1 MKRILFTAVLMLLA
15 PQSQVSV
22 VQQPQAQTAQFGQT
36 ATFSAQA
43 SSGPC
48 RTVILKNGKMLK
60 WGPIT
65 AADGIVSYTTP
76 ALTVADNGTK
86 YSFEFYNCPVS
97 GQVTTTQALLTVTQ
111 PTTSAVAL
119 KISGSALFD
128 DGAPVMPNAS
138 ATANQ
143 LQNGAMVQIGKVA
156 SDASGNL
163 SGTIAV
169 APQFT
174 DANGMVCMSLT
185 LAGIPLAGSQCVDP
199 REFQQG
205 SSGITIKVVVFRST
219 VLPKSVSVALVP

>member
-1 MKRILFTAVLMLLA
+1 MKRTLLTAILMLLA
-15 PQSQVSV
+15 PQSQITVLL
-22 VQQPQAQTAQFGQT
+22 QPRAQSAQVGQT

-43 SSGPC
+43 SAGPC

-65 AADGIVSYTTP
+65 ASDGIVSYTTP
-76 ALTVADNGTK
+76 ALTSSDNGST
-86 YSFEFYNCPVS
+86 YSFEFYNCPVP
-97 GQVTTTQALLTVTQ
+97 GQVTTSQALLTVTQ
-111 PTTSAVAL
+111 PATSAVTL

-128 DGAPVMPNAS
+128 DGTPVMPNAN

-143 LQNGAMVQIGKVA
+143 LQSGAMVQIGKLA
-156 SDASGNL
+156 SDSNGNL

-169 APQFT
+169 APQYT

-185 LAGIPLAGSQCVDP
+185 LAGIPLMGSQCVDP

-205 SSGITIKVVVFRST
+205 SSGIALKVVVFRST
-219 VLPKSVSVALVP
+219 VLPKSVSVALIP